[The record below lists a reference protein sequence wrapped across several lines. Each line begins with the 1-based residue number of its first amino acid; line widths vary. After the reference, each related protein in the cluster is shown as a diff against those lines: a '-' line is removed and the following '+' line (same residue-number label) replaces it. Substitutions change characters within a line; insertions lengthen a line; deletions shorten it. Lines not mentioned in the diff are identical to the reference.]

1 MDQISIFSDA
11 FLLSSEVSKITLHP
25 VHIIDEDGKLSP
37 SALIPICEFGGN
49 MSIMGQKINQFELP
63 VCKSFKPKILNDQV
77 CYEVDVNRFK
87 DHVSVK
93 NFNKGLTF
101 LVDTN
106 EDRQYPT
113 TAKSNKSGF
122 MIYLDTLGK

>member
-1 MDQISIFSDA
+1 
-11 FLLSSEVSKITLHP
+11 
-25 VHIIDEDGKLSP
+25 
-37 SALIPICEFGGN
+37 

-77 CYEVDVNRFK
+77 CYEVDINRFK
-87 DHVSVK
+87 NNVSVEEFK
-93 NFNKGLTF
+93 KGLTF

-106 EDRQYPT
+106 EERQYP